1 MPNSKPSRNAKYPSD
16 TQLSQ
21 ASSPKIAHSISRRP
35 IKILLIGKRHKD
47 EEAAMND
54 KEQVTEEEQLHI
66 LNDIQANLTN
76 YAIKKYRVEATLRGV
91 KPLDEDK
98 SRNKP

>member
-35 IKILLIGKRHKD
+35 IIQLRATVPYTAFMLSAVGISNTITMNVQHEERWIG
-47 EEAAMND
+47 E
-54 KEQVTEEEQLHI
+54 
-66 LNDIQANLTN
+66 
-76 YAIKKYRVEATLRGV
+76 
-91 KPLDEDK
+91 
-98 SRNKP
+98 

>member
-1 MPNSKPSRNAKYPSD
+1 MPPGM
-16 TQLSQ
+16 TQMEVYAAWTLL
-21 ASSPKIAHSISRRP
+21 AFAAAFCLFVV

-76 YAIKKYRVEATLRGV
+76 YAIKKYRVEASLRGV